1 MVFYHWRIFKSN
13 CRKLGWMGFKP
24 GTTEFRSDS
33 RTNWPSRL
41 WFQLLSVRANFAQL
55 FQFYLFLQCSRFI
68 LVFVLVSRH
77 ICFKWSL
84 AQVITLVGEWTDT
97 FGIHHWKIFRNSYG
111 KLAWVGFEPTTTE
124 FCSDSL
130 TDWDMRPWV
139 QLSLRDNF
147 VQPLQFHLF
156 LQCSRLIS
164 VFAFVSHQISFK
176 QSLTQVITLVAESID
191 AYGIHHWRVFRSNYR
206 KLAWLGFEPTTTEFC
221 SDSLTDW
228 AIRPCVQL
236 TLRANFVQLLQFH
249 LFLQCSCLIS
259 VFVFVSCHICLKQS
273 LRIGTHVSSEM
284 YWYIWHSPLKDSS
297 K

>member
-1 MVFYHWRIFKSN
+1 MVDYFFFFLYLSINQSIYLSIYLSIPIYIYLPVCLWYF
-13 CRKLGWMGFKP
+13 
-24 GTTEFRSDS
+24 TTEEFLKATVESWDEWDLNS
-33 RTNWPSRL
+33 EPLN
-41 WFQLLSVRANFAQL
+41 SVQTVEPTDLAGYGFNFSQSEPTL
-55 FQFYLFLQCSRFI
+55 HSYSNFISFFTCSRFI

-139 QLSLRDNF
+139 QLSLRNNF

-191 AYGIHHWRVFRSNYR
+191 AYGIHHWRVFRSSYR
-206 KLAWLGFEPTTTEFC
+206 KLAWLGFELTTTEFHYIYNMQKFWLLSSVC
-221 SDSLTDW
+221 NLSVRAGRVLKW
-228 AIRPCVQL
+228 A
-236 TLRANFVQLLQFH
+236 H
-249 LFLQCSCLIS
+249 
-259 VFVFVSCHICLKQS
+259 
-273 LRIGTHVSSEM
+273 
-284 YWYIWHSPLKDSS
+284 
-297 K
+297 